1 MNGAAR
7 PRKTVGAMD
16 GAVGAY
22 KDVFTAILRGLA
34 ASAAGAATVLLGACG
49 FHFAGSRPLPEPLQ
63 SVYVETVIPYRVTDP
78 PVEAALRMRLA
89 RRGAIVTARPEDA
102 RTILRL
108 SDIDERREMLSVGP
122 DGKALE
128 FLLTTR
134 VRYELIGR
142 DKVLVPSDTLSVS
155 RDYFFNA
162 QQVLAKEA
170 EEARLRN
177 YIQSDLAELIMLR
190 LEASLNGAPANAPAA
205 SPHPP
210 P

>member
-1 MNGAAR
+1 MDEIAR
-7 PRKTVGAMD
+7 ARKI
-16 GAVGAY
+16 AVNTSLYAP
-22 KDVFTAILRGLA
+22 TAPSMA
-34 ASAAGAATVLLGACG
+34 PTVLRALAIFFATLGTSLLSGCG
-49 FHFAGSRPLPEPLQ
+49 FHFAGTRPLPEPLQ
-63 SVYVETVIPYRVTDP
+63 SVYVETVIPYRVTEP
-78 PVEAALRMRLA
+78 PVEAALRLRLA
-89 RRGAIVTARPEDA
+89 RRGAIVTAHPEDA

-134 VRYELIGR
+134 VRYELIGH

-190 LEASLNGAPANAPAA
+190 LEARLSGGDGLP
-205 SPHPP
+205 
-210 P
+210 